1 MRTPRHI
8 LRRPLPLSAFVRL
21 SAFSPFKNVV
31 DKNTALC
38 YTHVMIRMLPRRTR
52 LSFLPCPK
60 NSMLLPPWNIPFRVN
75 FMRTPLTKSCVRGPI
90 LRDILLLDGDTPA
103 GYALL
108 QKTYSRE
115 AGGLTIWI
123 DEIYLRP
130 AFRGKG
136 LAKELF
142 ALAHTLGAKRLRLEV
157 EPENTR
163 ANRYTYRSEA
173 RLSGVGI
180 SLHGQRPFRPCA
192 LCTNS

>member
-1 MRTPRHI
+1 
-8 LRRPLPLSAFVRL
+8 
-21 SAFSPFKNVV
+21 
-31 DKNTALC
+31 
-38 YTHVMIRMLPRRTR
+38 MIRMLAPQDKALFLAMSEEFYASPAVEHSVPRQ
-52 LSFLPCPK
+52 FHEDAFDE
-60 NSMLLPPWNIPFRVN
+60 I
-75 FMRTPLTKSCVRGPI
+75 MRQGPYLTGY
-90 LRDILLLDGDTPA
+90 LLLDEDTPA

-163 ANRYTYRSEA
+163 AVMLYQKLGFRASEYRSMVKD
-173 RLSGVGI
+173 LSAP
-180 SLHGQRPFRPCA
+180 SPS
-192 LCTNS
+192 CTSS

>member
-21 SAFSPFKNVV
+21 SAFFPFKNAV

-38 YTHVMIRMLPRRTR
+38 YTHVMIRMLAPQDKALFLAMSEEFYASPAVEHSVPRQ
-52 LSFLPCPK
+52 FHEDAFDE
-60 NSMLLPPWNIPFRVN
+60 I
-75 FMRTPLTKSCVRGPI
+75 MRQGPYLT
-90 LRDILLLDGDTPA
+90 

-157 EPENTR
+157 EPENAR
-163 ANRYTYRSEA
+163 AVMLYQKLGFRASEYRSMVKD
-173 RLSGVGI
+173 LSAP
-180 SLHGQRPFRPCA
+180 SPS
-192 LCTNS
+192 CTSS